1 MDKNIVIDNTNDMNT
16 RNNVFLKVSI
26 FDSSNKIKFIC
37 LIKIIIYLDSKVKTL
52 IRKKIKNIHD
62 L

>member
-16 RNNVFLKVSI
+16 KNNVFLKVSI

-62 L
+62 I

>member
-26 FDSSNKIKFIC
+26 FDSSNKIKFIS

-62 L
+62 I